1 MNMPTKERNIG
12 LDMVKIIAMIMVVGL
27 HVQVGGGLAP
37 SELLRL
43 QYGAELCAIPLFFM
57 VSGYLMQGKMP
68 DYKYTLRKVYNI
80 LKYVLIIVGLTC
92 VCTGIIEGHPRIH
105 GLFLWII
112 QRGTYWQFWYFGS
125 MIIIYLVAPW
135 ICKLIAS
142 EYAKWGLFIAGL
154 CCTIVFFLNHYIDF
168 ERTYIIQTFR
178 LWNWLFYFMAGAYI
192 KQYGLPAHVPMWL
205 VIIMGV
211 QCSLLVAYG
220 PVRGVE
226 YYHCSIFSMMY
237 AYCVFAYCIGREWKR
252 SWLVKEM
259 SRVFLPVYTI
269 HPFLYQLLSN
279 TQITPPQCHI
289 RIRPAIHNSSNDFN
303 TFVVHSHEDT
313 IRK

>member
-1 MNMPTKERNIG
+1 
-12 LDMVKIIAMIMVVGL
+12 MVVGL

-43 QYGAELCAIPLFFM
+43 QYGAELCAMPLFFM

-92 VCTGIIEGHPRIH
+92 VCTGIIEGHPRPH
-105 GLFLWII
+105 SLYLWII
-112 QRGTYWQFWYFGS
+112 GGGNLWQFWYFGS
-125 MIIIYLVAPW
+125 MIIIYLVTLW
-135 ICKLIAS
+135 ICKLVAS
-142 EYAKWGLFIAGL
+142 KYARWGLIVAGL

-192 KQYGLPAHVPMWL
+192 KQYGLPHHVTIWI
-205 VIIMGV
+205 VILLGV

-237 AYCVFAYCIGREWKR
+237 AYCVFAYCIGREWKETR
-252 SWLVKEM
+252 FVKEM
-259 SRVFLPVYTI
+259 SGVFLPVYTI
-269 HPFLYQLLSN
+269 HPFLSQLLSN
-279 TQITPPQCHI
+279 AQITPPQCDI
-289 RIRPAIHNSSNDFN
+289 RICFAICNSSNGFN
-303 TFVVHSHEDT
+303 PFIVHSHEDT